1 MNSSPVFSVAFLIAG
16 LVGRGSQVRPPGRQE
31 QESIRK
37 GQDLFKGQQQAS
49 RDARIPDSHTNR
61 ISIER
66 KQQ

>member
-1 MNSSPVFSVAFLIAG
+1 MNSSPVFSVTFLVAG
-16 LVGRGSQVRPPGRQE
+16 LAGCGSPVRPPSRLE
-31 QESIRK
+31 QESIQK

-61 ISIER
+61 TSIER